1 MRICMP
7 EIFGRR
13 GAGLG
18 NELFPWAKAFLASQ
32 ALGAKLA
39 HPAWG
44 LNQRPYHR
52 DFGTSR
58 FDWLQ
63 QGIVKLAMPTIHFD
77 EQAYRTT
84 GKEDYQEAVTA
95 FAADFNLARR
105 RHFVFNASGMWG
117 GFHAIRKAR
126 IFVLSELL
134 KARSAVQNVHAV
146 LGQVQA
152 GKALVA
158 VHIRRGDFENIDRDG
173 QFRGRFNVALPLEWY
188 LATCASIRRS
198 CGDEV
203 RFLLLTDASPDQV
216 RPVIDALDPLTTF
229 HLRQT
234 ACSDLLLM
242 AFADSIVCSVSSY
255 SMWGAFL
262 SNAPYIWCAPNLQ
275 DHQGYGSLWGHEPAQ
290 QAPSG
295 TTALNLQRVRNGNPR
310 AILFGPDAGRG
321 VAVDFSGAVPSSF
334 CEKLLGAL
342 RERAIEKDLIFYGA
356 VKLPLPREPS
366 GGTSAN
372 TSLVTDWTS

>member
-7 EIFGRR
+7 DTFGYR

-32 ALGAKLA
+32 ALGARLA

-44 LNQRPYHR
+44 LNGRQYHR

-58 FDWLQ
+58 LDWLQ
-63 QGIVKLAMPTIHFD
+63 QGVIKLALPTVRFD
-77 EQAYRTT
+77 EPAYRAT
-84 GKEDYQEAVTA
+84 GKNDFQEAVTA
-95 FAADFNLARR
+95 FAAEHDLASR
-105 RHFVFNASGMWG
+105 RHFVFRASGMWG

-126 IFVLSELL
+126 VFVLAELL
-134 KARSAVQNVHAV
+134 KAKSAVHNVHAV
-146 LGQVQA
+146 LGQVAA

-158 VHIRRGDFENIDRDG
+158 VHIRRGDFQNLDRDAP
-173 QFRGRFNVALPLEWY
+173 FRGRFNVALPLEWY
-188 LATCASIRRS
+188 LATCASIRRN

-203 RFLLLTDASPDQV
+203 QFLLLTDASADQV
-216 RPVIDALDPLTTF
+216 RPVIDALQPLTTF
-229 HLRQT
+229 NLRQT

-275 DHQGYGSLWGHEPAQ
+275 DHQGYGSLWGHETAQ
-290 QAPSG
+290 QAPLG
-295 TTALNLQRVRNGNPR
+295 TTALNLARLRNSSGNGDGDGTSGG
-310 AILFGPDAGRG
+310 AGAKLFGFEGGRDAGRG
-321 VAVDFSGAVPSSF
+321 VPVDFSGAVPPSYF
-334 CEKLLGAL
+334 EKMLGSM
-342 RERAIEKDLIFYGA
+342 RNRAIEKDLIFYGA
-356 VKLPLPREPS
+356 VPMPLP
-366 GGTSAN
+366 
-372 TSLVTDWTS
+372 